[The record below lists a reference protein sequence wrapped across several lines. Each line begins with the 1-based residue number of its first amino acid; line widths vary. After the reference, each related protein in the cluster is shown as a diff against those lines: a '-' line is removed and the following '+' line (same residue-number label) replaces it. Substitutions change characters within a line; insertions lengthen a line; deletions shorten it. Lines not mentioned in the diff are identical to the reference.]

1 MLITPVR
8 ENFGLLKSIQ
18 HEESELVEKL
28 EQWTRRRYE
37 ELLPVF
43 YQRLANGMIRE
54 CAGFSVIVD
63 AVFIEKSLRQEFR
76 NLGSQLDVSFVV
88 FDCLADEK
96 TILKRIRQRHQNGAD
111 PSEAGVPQ
119 YLSQLQHQEP
129 LSDSE
134 LARTIHIDT
143 TQYFDVVG
151 IKEHL
156 ESLLAACQSE
166 LTKDR
171 Q

>member
-54 CAGFSVIVD
+54 CADFALPRTRLRGF
-63 AVFIEKSLRQEFR
+63 Q
-76 NLGSQLDVSFVV
+76 Q
-88 FDCLADEK
+88 
-96 TILKRIRQRHQNGAD
+96 
-111 PSEAGVPQ
+111 P
-119 YLSQLQHQEP
+119 
-129 LSDSE
+129 
-134 LARTIHIDT
+134 AR
-143 TQYFDVVG
+143 VN
-151 IKEHL
+151 
-156 ESLLAACQSE
+156 
-166 LTKDR
+166 
-171 Q
+171 